1 MRPVI
6 ITSVCCSARGR
17 EPFKTGLFLLSRS
30 NIWSGT
36 QCISRVAG
44 DGRGEL
50 AGGAN
55 VILKC
60 KAIILLVLA
69 SGYEY
74 IEERGA
80 Q

>member
-1 MRPVI
+1 M
-6 ITSVCCSARGR
+6 
-17 EPFKTGLFLLSRS
+17 LSQS

-36 QCISRVAG
+36 QYIGSVAR